1 MSMKQNPS
9 EGLPRSDALVLFGVG
24 MQWELPE
31 AMARRW
37 LNAR

>member
-1 MSMKQNPS
+1 MSTKQHPS

-24 MQWELPE
+24 MQWELPG